1 MIHAFSPDHLL
12 GVAPALLPLLMA
24 ICGWLTLRL
33 AQWSSLIPRR
43 PIGIGS
49 WFGWQGYF
57 YAHISDFINY
67 WSRGLLD
74 RLGTIDQIFEQI
86 GPEKIVSHQLARLR
100 PQLDSF
106 IDEVMAGQNRVLWE
120 NMPILVKN
128 RFYARTHRM
137 LPRIIDDIVEEL
149 GDNVRRMVTYQQ
161 LFEFAEKDNPGTLLR
176 VYHTLTLRGFNK
188 LAWLCLYCGLAAGAL
203 QLAVAVP
210 LHLLHN
216 ETYWLVTAISIGTG
230 FFWLCQ
236 NWLQFPLAPVKLGSF
251 TWRSPCSALREQQ
264 DRELA
269 TLLAETVLSPRNIA
283 RTLILGSKSRH
294 AQTIIKKRI
303 APLMDDLNVRTVAQL
318 TVGPMGY
325 VNLKQSLSDKLT
337 ESFMEPFEDED
348 FNQARGK
355 VLTEFLLTRI
365 EKQPDQLFYQQ
376 MKWVLDPLAIA
387 GTCGGFILGGLLGSL
402 QWLLF
407 SL

>member
-1 MIHAFSPDHLL
+1 
-12 GVAPALLPLLMA
+12 
-24 ICGWLTLRL
+24 
-33 AQWSSLIPRR
+33 
-43 PIGIGS
+43 
-49 WFGWQGYF
+49 
-57 YAHISDFINY
+57 
-67 WSRGLLD
+67 
-74 RLGTIDQIFEQI
+74 
-86 GPEKIVSHQLARLR
+86 
-100 PQLDSF
+100 
-106 IDEVMAGQNRVLWE
+106 
-120 NMPILVKN
+120 
-128 RFYARTHRM
+128 
-137 LPRIIDDIVEEL
+137 
-149 GDNVRRMVTYQQ
+149 
-161 LFEFAEKDNPGTLLR
+161 
-176 VYHTLTLRGFNK
+176 
-188 LAWLCLYCGLAAGAL
+188 
-203 QLAVAVP
+203 
-210 LHLLHN
+210 
-216 ETYWLVTAISIGTG
+216 IGTG